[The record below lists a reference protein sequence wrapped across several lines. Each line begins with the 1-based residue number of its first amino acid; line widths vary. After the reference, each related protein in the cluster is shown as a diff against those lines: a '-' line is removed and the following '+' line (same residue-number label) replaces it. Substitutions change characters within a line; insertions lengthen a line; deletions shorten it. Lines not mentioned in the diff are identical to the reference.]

1 MTKFEII
8 FSILFIL
15 CFQAAYH
22 SQETPETIHIGHSA
36 TITVTKEG
44 IYYTLEIRTDDIN
57 VNTDKFIA
65 ISTTP
70 QEFHKPAYI
79 YMTFDDD
86 LHPSPDNRKY
96 SSQELGRNILYL
108 KGSDYAGLSSNK
120 KLNLFIKSLE
130 ETNIKFEVYKG
141 SEINLEDYQLGM
153 RHKIKLSLVSDSEES
168 NITHFKFNKTFSKER
183 KILFY
188 SLAEHFNY
196 TNLTVELVHINGQ
209 KVIYEAKQIFE
220 NGYGAIVNIGPT
232 TFNQPGAIYIRPNID
247 NTDEDID
254 AKNRKV
260 EVGYEIIDNA
270 LDGDGQ
276 REVDIFEHVYGMAQN
291 SETCYKV
298 REDSLFNKTATMLL
312 NIYSQSVSFRIKNKS
327 NSVIYTLDV
336 NNNYFIKL
344 PKEFYDPD
352 NYFCF
357 KHITPHES
365 EIEIYGEVSYDFQIY
380 YDDELSKYQMFIM
393 PLISGK
399 IYTHSLNRGDIII
412 YRNNFYGNYT
422 EGNEKVIYSANMLR
436 IRGNPKSYGF
446 TCERY
451 PDNCAITAED
461 LKNKEKVEEILPLN
475 MYSINKRLNAEGNT
489 KIDEN
494 DATCDL
500 RKQYMTIVSC
510 ESDEKDPNAGE
521 CKYNIEINNER
532 DEIQLMPETVF
543 ATSIFGKINYF
554 LIRLKDYA
562 NTKSLKLYFT
572 VLTGNAE
579 LYIYDDWL
587 CTNEVK
593 DYKFSHIHRKEII
606 EIDKD
611 LKENYYLNIVCSGPS
626 FIQLKYETDA
636 HDKGYNNLMPNEVNL
651 VPINNNTRSYYNM
664 YNPNYYFPLNN
675 EIRNNDFY
683 FRIETMDCSMHIGN
697 TNGILSG
704 LNKFEEIH
712 EKNKLYDY
720 LSSYGFVGQIDQNLH
735 TSSKD
740 ELCGLIISNGEKS
753 EKSPLLITS
762 DMPHNSTF
770 EFTYYVFPIIY
781 DKDNDQGIIIEF
793 NLYNIEGSTENDLYE
808 IVYAIKGNNNV
819 ESKTFINKNTVIY
832 IDKGECGLILDKN
845 IIGNLYITI
854 HKKYPDRK
862 YYITTNIISSKISPE
877 YISTNQKYQFNLRP
891 SSSKYFYSSVSKDT
905 EGHIKFDHLPND
917 VGVYCKIVQKD
928 IIEKNYN
935 WNKRVKLPELNDENL
950 LVMKDGLIKY
960 TIGQTSKCTA
970 GCEIYFHIKSDKQI
984 NNVGITVED
993 LISISFEIEE
1003 KIHQKDNETDDNTG
1017 GNTDGGETKN
1027 EEGSNVWIIIVV
1039 VFAVLIIV
1047 IIVLVLI
1054 LRKKRVYST
1063 DITMNAKEINELS
1076 MPLE

>member
-141 SEINLEDYQLGM
+141 REINLEDYQLGM

-209 KVIYEAKQIFE
+209 KVIYETKQIFE

-254 AKNRKV
+254 SKNRKV

-336 NNNYFIKL
+336 YNNYFIKL

-365 EIEIYGEVSYDFQIY
+365 DEELYGEVSYDFQIY

-393 PLISGK
+393 PLINGK
-399 IYTHSLNRGDIII
+399 IYTHSLNRGDIMI
-412 YRNNFYGNYT
+412 YRNSLYHLNSSSSM
-422 EGNEKVIYSANMLR
+422 EIYSANMLR
-436 IRGNPKSYGF
+436 IRGNPKLYGF
-446 TCERY
+446 ICEEY
-451 PDNCAITAED
+451 PDNCTITAKD
-461 LKNKEKVEEILPLN
+461 LKNDENDRIEKILPLN
-475 MYSINKRLNAEGNT
+475 MYYINKRLKAKGNT
-489 KIDEN
+489 KVDEF
-494 DATCDL
+494 DTVPEL
-500 RKQYMTIVSC
+500 RKQYMSIVSC
-510 ESDEKDPNAGE
+510 ESEETDPNKGE
-521 CKYNIEINNER
+521 CKYNIEINNEN
-532 DEIQLMPETVF
+532 DDIQLIPDTVF
-543 ATSIFGKINYF
+543 ATSLVGQKYYYF
-554 LIRLKDYA
+554 YIRLNDFA
-562 NTKSLKLYFT
+562 TTKYLKIYFT
-572 VLTGNAE
+572 VLTGSVD
-579 LYIYDDWL
+579 IDIFDDWN
-587 CTNEVK
+587 CTNRVK
-593 DYKFSHIHRKEII
+593 NYTLRHVHRKEII
-606 EIDKD
+606 EINKD
-611 LKENYYLNIVCSGPS
+611 LKEYYYLEVNAFESS

-636 HDKGYNNLMPNEVNL
+636 HDKGY
-651 VPINNNTRSYYNM
+651 I
-664 YNPNYYFPLNN
+664 
-675 EIRNNDFY
+675 
-683 FRIETMDCSMHIGN
+683 
-697 TNGILSG
+697 IL
-704 LNKFEEIH
+704 
-712 EKNKLYDY
+712 
-720 LSSYGFVGQIDQNLH
+720 LH
-735 TSSKD
+735 
-740 ELCGLIISNGEKS
+740 N
-753 EKSPLLITS
+753 
-762 DMPHNSTF
+762 
-770 EFTYYVFPIIY
+770 
-781 DKDNDQGIIIEF
+781 
-793 NLYNIEGSTENDLYE
+793 
-808 IVYAIKGNNNV
+808 
-819 ESKTFINKNTVIY
+819 
-832 IDKGECGLILDKN
+832 
-845 IIGNLYITI
+845 
-854 HKKYPDRK
+854 
-862 YYITTNIISSKISPE
+862 
-877 YISTNQKYQFNLRP
+877 
-891 SSSKYFYSSVSKDT
+891 
-905 EGHIKFDHLPND
+905 
-917 VGVYCKIVQKD
+917 
-928 IIEKNYN
+928 
-935 WNKRVKLPELNDENL
+935 
-950 LVMKDGLIKY
+950 
-960 TIGQTSKCTA
+960 
-970 GCEIYFHIKSDKQI
+970 
-984 NNVGITVED
+984 
-993 LISISFEIEE
+993 
-1003 KIHQKDNETDDNTG
+1003 
-1017 GNTDGGETKN
+1017 
-1027 EEGSNVWIIIVV
+1027 
-1039 VFAVLIIV
+1039 
-1047 IIVLVLI
+1047 
-1054 LRKKRVYST
+1054 
-1063 DITMNAKEINELS
+1063 
-1076 MPLE
+1076 